1 MASPHADGAIT
12 RRTTVV
18 ASADQVSSQV
28 AGEAIVLSL
37 RTGMYY
43 GLAHVGLRV
52 WELTRE
58 PIVVADLCEV
68 IGREY
73 DVERERCEQDVLAL
87 LRELAAEGL
96 LEVRGDASEP
106 AR

>member
-1 MASPHADGAIT
+1 MASPQTDGAIT
-12 RRTTVV
+12 CQSTVV

-43 GLAHVGLRV
+43 GLAQVGLRV
-52 WELTRE
+52 WELIRD
-58 PIVVADLCEV
+58 PILVADLCEV
-68 IGREY
+68 IRGEY
-73 DVERERCEQDVLAL
+73 DVEPERCEQDILAL

-96 LEVRGDASEP
+96 LEVRNDASES

>member
-1 MASPHADGAIT
+1 MASPWADGAIT
-12 RRTTVV
+12 RRSTVV

-43 GLAHVGLRV
+43 GLAQVGLRV
-52 WELTRE
+52 WELIRD
-58 PIVVADLCEV
+58 PIGVAELCEV
-68 IGREY
+68 IAREY
-73 DVERERCEQDVLAL
+73 DVERERCERDILAL
-87 LRELAAEGL
+87 LYELAAEGL
-96 LEVRGDASEP
+96 LDVRGDASEP